1 MENACEEY
9 FFILFTGNSS
19 GLTVPLSP
27 FLAGLT
33 LFCALLFAISCIILA
48 AVYRRFSNRRNDT
61 NIKPTKHTKLSIPA
75 DCQLDPLQP
84 NHHHEQSNHQS
95 HHSLLQSN
103 GSGGGTSPAG
113 ANGSLVVGMDSA
125 TLRSN
130 AQNHHR
136 QSPQIMGDPPEVD
149 DTDPDVIPNQ
159 YEKRP
164 LKSLVASPIFR
175 SPSARLLQREYCT
188 ADAERCGTLGS
199 GSVIGITNSSTL
211 SSTDGVSSLG
221 SIVSSTGGA
230 SSGIGIGM
238 GNEVL
243 HYTFRPS
250 KQISYATLNKKG
262 ITTCSPP
269 LGISPYNTTTSSLSS
284 YHPTPQPMEVSLL
297 SPNNPS
303 VTSSLSEYRFRPE
316 VVTTSNRIQE
326 SCI

>member
-1 MENACEEY
+1 MLIQEPWIVNNRVC
-9 FFILFTGNSS
+9 
-19 GLTVPLSP
+19 GLNTN
-27 FLAGLT
+27 G
-33 LFCALLFAISCIILA
+33 
-48 AVYRRFSNRRNDT
+48 YRFSDNDNVAMAIEYDSKALWIVSAYMAHDHGATPPQDSLKLLVSEANNRRIPVIIGADANAHHEMWGSTDT
-61 NIKPTKHTKLSIPA
+61 NA
-75 DCQLDPLQP
+75 
-84 NHHHEQSNHQS
+84 
-95 HHSLLQSN
+95 
-103 GSGGGTSPAG
+103 
-113 ANGSLVVGMDSA
+113 
-125 TLRSN
+125 R
-130 AQNHHR
+130 
-136 QSPQIMGDPPEVD
+136 
-149 DTDPDVIPNQ
+149 
-159 YEKRP
+159 EKRP